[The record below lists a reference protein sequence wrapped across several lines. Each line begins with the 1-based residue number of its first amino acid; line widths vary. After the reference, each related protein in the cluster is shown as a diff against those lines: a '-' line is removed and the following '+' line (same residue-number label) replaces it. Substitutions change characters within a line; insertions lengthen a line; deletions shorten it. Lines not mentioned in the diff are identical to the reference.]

1 MGKIQKFF
9 WILNFA
15 FVCGVFSEEEL
26 NLIHGRYID
35 FDDLKQKVNILSF
48 QLESP
53 TMHGS
58 MKGNTNE
65 VLRFQI
71 DSPYYYHRSLVTR
84 VSKPIKYSKG
94 KLLLPAD
101 FVEAIMVLL
110 VENEVTYRIQDNK
123 FLFTISG
130 YFKIEPEKIDLT
142 AIILDPGHG
151 GTHPGAI
158 SVYGD
163 EEKNYNLEV
172 GKLLAIL
179 LKQKFPNLKIIMTR
193 EEDETVDLNE
203 RFKLAN
209 EGLKTSKNIIF
220 ISLHCNAALT
230 RTETARGYEIYYLDQ
245 SYKIEQERE
254 KTIITKRLID
264 LKSIPDVQKIE
275 SGMFSSSV
283 QRRSIL
289 LANSIEEKFG
299 ETIAY
304 KIPSRGVKKAKF
316 RVLRGSIMPAVL
328 VEMGFLTNPEDAKLL
343 ADKSFQM
350 KIAQGI
356 LEGIKHYVNQRE

>member
-1 MGKIQKFF
+1 MGKIQKFI
-9 WILNFA
+9 WTLSLCLSPI
-15 FVCGVFSEEEL
+15 FSEEEVNIL
-26 NLIHGRYID
+26 HGRYID
-35 FDDLKQKVNILSF
+35 FDDLNKKIGVLTYK
-48 QLESP
+48 LETP

-58 MKGNTNE
+58 IKGNTNE
-65 VLRFQI
+65 ILRFQI
-71 DSPYYYHRSLVTR
+71 DSPYYYHRSLVNR
-84 VSKPIKYSKG
+84 ISKPIKYTKG
-94 KLLLPAD
+94 RLLLPVD
-101 FVEAIMVLL
+101 FVESVLILL
-110 VENEVTYRIQDNK
+110 VENEVSFRVQEDK
-123 FLFTISG
+123 FYFTVLG
-130 YFKIEPEKIDLT
+130 FFNAEPEPIDL
-142 AIILDPGHG
+142 AGVILDPGHG
-151 GTHPGAI
+151 GTHPGTL

-163 EEKNYNLEV
+163 EDKHYNLEV
-172 GKLLAIL
+172 AKLLAIL
-179 LKQKFPNLKIIMTR
+179 LKKKFPNLRIIMTR
-193 EEDETVDLNE
+193 EEDESVDLNE
-203 RFKLAN
+203 RYKLAN
-209 EGLKTSKNIIF
+209 QGLSISKNIIF
-220 ISLHCNAALT
+220 VSLHCNASPT
-230 RTETARGYEIYYLDQ
+230 RAEIARGYEIFYLDQ

-264 LKSIPDVQKIE
+264 LKAIPEVQRIE

>member
-1 MGKIQKFF
+1 MIS
-9 WILNFA
+9 
-15 FVCGVFSEEEL
+15 GVWTEEEVNIL
-26 NLIHGRYID
+26 KGRYVD
-35 FDDLKQKVNILSF
+35 FDELKQKLEFLSF
-48 QLESP
+48 QLETP

-58 MKGNTNE
+58 MRGNTSE

-84 VSKPIKYSKG
+84 ISKPIQYSKG
-94 KLLLPAD
+94 KLLLPVD
-101 FVEAIMVLL
+101 FVEAVMVLL
-110 VENEVTYRIQDNK
+110 VENEVSYRVHENK

-130 YFKIEPEKIDLT
+130 LFKVDPEPIDLRG
-142 AIILDPGHG
+142 IVLDPGHG
-151 GTHPGAI
+151 GTHSGAI

-172 GKLLAIL
+172 AKLLAIL
-179 LKQKFPNLKIIMTR
+179 LKKKFPNLQVIMTR
-193 EEDETVDLNE
+193 EKDETVDLNE
-203 RFKLAN
+203 RYKLAN
-209 EGLKTSKNIIF
+209 EGLRISKNIIF

-264 LKSIPDVQKIE
+264 LKMIPEVQKIE
-275 SGMFSSSV
+275 SGMFSSSI

-299 ETIAY
+299 ESIAY